1 MSEAF
6 NAALLRTKEFEGGWS
21 NDPRDRGGATK
32 YGITHK
38 TWEMWLR
45 NPASFKYGKL
55 PESVADIAW
64 NMAVPIYKTL
74 YWDTCRCDELTDT
87 DLAARVFDF
96 AVNSGSGRAVKALQ
110 QAYNRIK
117 PEEWQEL
124 KEDGLIGSI
133 TLQAVN
139 RAAGKYPGAML
150 ASFNYSRARYYE
162 SIVQNSPMQR
172 AFIRGWFMRCL

>member
-1 MSEAF
+1 MSAENF
-6 NAALLRTKEFEGGWS
+6 NAALLRTKNLATDWEVGG
-21 NDPRDRGGATK
+21 NR
-32 YGITHK
+32 YGISQK
-38 TWEMWLR
+38 TWEIWLR

-74 YWDTCRCDELTDT
+74 YWDACRCDEIADS

-96 AVNSGSGRAVKALQ
+96 AVNMGSGRAVKALQ

-117 PEEWQEL
+117 PEDWQEL
-124 KEDGLIGSI
+124 REDGIIGAI

-139 RAAGKYPGAML
+139 RASSRYADAML

-162 SIVQNSPMQR
+162 SIIQNSPSQR
-172 AFIRGWFMRCL
+172 AFIRGWFSRCV